1 MRSRGK
7 LFRGAVLALALAGL
21 GSAGWRALPLR
32 PPPTYTEIET
42 GLWLGGLVDAPPPG
56 TTAVLNVSKS
66 PDPYAVPHHRWEPLR
81 NVLPTPTVDWLRRQ
95 TDFVAEHRR
104 NGGVVY
110 VHCHG
115 GASRSV
121 LVVAAC
127 QMADHGTTRD
137 ETLAAL
143 RRQRPEV
150 ALNPVFLPLLAEW
163 ETATRRR

>member
-1 MRSRGK
+1 
-7 LFRGAVLALALAGL
+7 
-21 GSAGWRALPLR
+21 
-32 PPPTYTEIET
+32 
-42 GLWLGGLVDAPPPG
+42 
-56 TTAVLNVSKS
+56 VLNVSKS
-66 PDPYAVPHHRWEPLR
+66 KDPYTVPHHRWEPLR
-81 NVLPTPTVDWLRRQ
+81 NVLPTPTVEWLRRQ
-95 TDFVAEHRR
+95 TEFVAEHRR

-127 QMADHGTTRD
+127 QMADHGTPRD

-143 RRQRPEV
+143 RRQRAEV

-163 ETATRRR
+163 ETVTQRR